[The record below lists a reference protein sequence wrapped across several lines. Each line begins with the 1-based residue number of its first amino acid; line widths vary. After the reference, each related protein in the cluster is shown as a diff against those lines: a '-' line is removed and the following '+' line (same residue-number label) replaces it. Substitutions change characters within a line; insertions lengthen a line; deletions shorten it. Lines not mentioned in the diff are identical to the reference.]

1 MDKTQINSRTIE
13 VINALLNKI
22 PELTKTAFAET
33 LKVKPAKFSEILN
46 NRMNAGTDLM
56 ALLCSKY
63 SVSPEYILMGEGD
76 MFKNKQSSRPIS
88 EHYDVNL
95 DNKNSDNE
103 TIKQESPINILL
115 SIIREKDNK
124 LQEQAEEIGRL
135 RERVEQLEC
144 TKETKERPVSDVQ
157 SSGLADVG

>member
-1 MDKTQINSRTIE
+1 
-13 VINALLNKI
+13 
-22 PELTKTAFAET
+22 
-33 LKVKPAKFSEILN
+33 
-46 NRMNAGTDLM
+46 MNAGTDLM

>member
-13 VINALLNKI
+13 VINTLLNKI
-22 PELTKTAFAET
+22 PELTKTALAET

-124 LQEQAEEIGRL
+124 LQEQAEEIGL
-135 RERVEQLEC
+135 YLLF
-144 TKETKERPVSDVQ
+144 SY
-157 SSGLADVG
+157 SFLF

>member
-13 VINALLNKI
+13 VINTLLNKI
-22 PELTKTAFAET
+22 PELTKTALAET

-124 LQEQAEEIGRL
+124 LQELGRL

>member
-1 MDKTQINSRTIE
+1 MDKSQINDRTIE
-13 VINALLNKI
+13 VINTLLNKN
-22 PELTKTAFAET
+22 PELTKTALAET

-46 NRMNAGTDLM
+46 GRMNAGTDLM

-63 SVSPEYILMGEGD
+63 SISPEYILMGEGD
-76 MFKNKQSSRPIS
+76 IFKNKQPSKPMS
-88 EHYDVNL
+88 ERN
-95 DNKNSDNE
+95 NTNSNYNSNDNE
-103 TIKQESPINILL
+103 AVKQESPINILL

-144 TKETKERPVSDVQ
+144 IKETKERPVSGAQ